1 MRIRNFFWPLF
12 GTVAVIIG
20 ITLRTAT
27 PLPIQTES
35 ITVSPV
41 ASLGHGPVLLVP
53 LDSRPPCNQL
63 VQKLAA
69 IAGIEIIVPPN
80 RHLDNYKS
88 PANREAVRQWTY
100 NQLSYAQGAV
110 LSSDLFMYGG
120 LIASRHQQTI
130 SKDEVLKT
138 SSFLQQL
145 HAKHAA
151 KPIYLFSIIP
161 RLLIAEDDETKLWQE
176 PMRQW
181 ATAKDIYDTFEQPA
195 DFKKLETIRRML
207 PDEVINQY
215 EALYQ
220 ENAARNHLLL
230 SLASKGVL
238 SYLVLGQD
246 DAQPFGLPNRNR
258 NLFRDIIS
266 QNKLSDSAATTRGA
280 DEIAMLLLAR
290 WYNERTGFTPK
301 IFIEYSD
308 RSVPEM
314 IMPFMSAST
323 AESAAEKAALVGG
336 VTVSTPEEADFIL
349 FVHCGN
355 SAISA
360 RKLNLAAQKVNQ
372 YLSNGYAVALV
383 DLSQEYKAH
392 QTLLP
397 SLLANQAPLV
407 QLTAYAGWNT
417 TSNSLGT
424 AISQASLFK
433 ARLRLSQ
440 SPQEELSIYSQ
451 NLSFTLE
458 RLLDD
463 WAYQKKVQKE
473 IDATLIKKGQNP
485 YRLGNA
491 RIETLST
498 IERKL
503 QQESQTLLQKNLRRH
518 PFYQQKSP
526 SLPQNYYLQDILLD
540 CRLPWDRTFEID
552 LTVHPVIGL
561 QVLSQ

>member
-1 MRIRNFFWPLF
+1 MHIRNLFLPLL
-12 GTVAVIIG
+12 GIAAIVIG
-20 ITLRTAT
+20 ITFHTTA
-27 PLPIQTES
+27 PLPIQTK
-35 ITVSPV
+35 TVIVPSV
-41 ASLGHGPVLLVP
+41 AALGEGPVLLVP

-100 NQLSYAQGAV
+100 NQLSRAQSAI
-110 LSSDLFMYGG
+110 LSSDLLMYGG
-120 LIASRHQQTI
+120 LIASRQQQTI
-130 SKDEVLKT
+130 AKDEVVKT
-138 SSFLQQL
+138 ISFLQQL
-145 HAKHAA
+145 HTKHPS
-151 KPIYLFSIIP
+151 KPVYLFSIIP

-195 DFKKLETIRRML
+195 DFKKLEIIRRML
-207 PDEVINQY
+207 PDKVIDQY
-215 EALYQ
+215 ESLYQ

-266 QNKLSDSAATTRGA
+266 QDKLSDCAATTRGA
-280 DEIAMLLLAR
+280 DEIAMLLLSR

-323 AESAAEKAALVGG
+323 AESAAEKVALVGG
-336 VTVSTPEEADFIL
+336 VTVSSPDEADFIL
-349 FVHCGN
+349 FIHCGN
-355 SAISA
+355 PAISD
-360 RKLNLAAQKVNQ
+360 RKLKLTAQKVNQ
-372 YLSNGYAVALV
+372 YVTSGYAVALV

-397 SLLANQAPLV
+397 SLLENQTPLV
-407 QLTAYAGWNT
+407 KLAAYAGWNT

-433 ARLRLSQ
+433 ARLRLVQ
-440 SPQEELSIYSQ
+440 SPQDELSVYTQ

-473 IDATLIKKGQNP
+473 VDATLLKKGQNP
-485 YRLGNA
+485 YRLGEI
-491 RIETLST
+491 RMETLNT

-503 QQESQTLLQKNLRRH
+503 RQESQSLLQKNLRRY
-518 PFYQQKSP
+518 PFYQQASD

-552 LTVHPVIGL
+552 LTVQPVIGL
-561 QVLSQ
+561 QIPSQ